1 MQDFCTRRDDAPKT
15 HDTVCPSPCGS
26 LTVPAP
32 PSPHPPSSCRKTH
45 IPRLVDQ
52 LHDDSLAGRGN
63 SASASSNGAVGT
75 AASHRCMGGLVP
87 GAGETAVV
95 VGEPSAR
102 AAKELW
108 RMWPEIVSSGR
119 NVFREEVR
127 ELVRKRLCVPPCVP
141 FFFHPAK

>member
-1 MQDFCTRRDDAPKT
+1 M
-15 HDTVCPSPCGS
+15 
-26 LTVPAP
+26 
-32 PSPHPPSSCRKTH
+32 
-45 IPRLVDQ
+45 DQ
-52 LHDDSLAGRGN
+52 LHDDSFAGHGN
-63 SASASSNGAVGT
+63 SADTSRDRTVGT
-75 AASHRCMGGLVP
+75 VPSSRCMEGLVP

-127 ELVRKRLCVPPCVP
+127 ELVRKRLCLPPRVP
-141 FFFHPAK
+141 FFSPHGK